1 LFPQQRWL
9 MMLSLSVYYGV
20 CVYLL
25 TGSKRPYFWF
35 VCAFVCMVVM
45 VDAAPANSLRMF
57 QIVVARVEET
67 GMGIMVYSLIS
78 VFLWPR
84 SSRGDLYE
92 TSRKLSATQHQLYQ
106 TYRGLMTGQG
116 TAEAS
121 QPLRMQELQL
131 LTGLGKVLGAA
142 ELDSYE
148 VFEVRHQWRRFHEI
162 SAALMVSLEHWRES
176 FPEIQSLDLERL
188 LPNLADV
195 GSELDDRFVQ
205 IQRMLTDE
213 APIRTPKPVS
223 LVVEHKETLAH
234 TPFQRA
240 ALAVSKTQIDRLDT
254 LSKSLFNCVQD
265 IKGYARDVSKSPAEK
280 AHRRPY
286 AVDPD
291 RITGAL
297 LVMASQ
303 WIGFLT
309 WIYVDPPGHA
319 LFVFLMAM
327 WTMLAVMGRMN
338 PSMLWPGFVFG
349 IVLGGI
355 VYVFVMPHLSGYL
368 ELGLMLF
375 IVTFVSFYLLPG
387 AIKIGAMAIFHV
399 VIGINNQ
406 QTYSF
411 AGYANTA
418 AAILLS
424 LACVVALFYSVRSPR
439 PEKVFL
445 RRLRRF
451 FRQAEFLMSRLALDR
466 DEQKGFATRWRMAL
480 YTNDLLELPDK
491 LAALG
496 QSIDYRL
503 LSGQTAEQV
512 QAVATSL
519 LAVAYRIKD
528 LVDARNFPQNDL
540 LVEAVIDDVRA
551 WRMLAQKQFQLWADD
566 PAQSVE
572 PGSDIQD
579 RLMARI
585 TRLEA
590 QIGKSLRGIEE
601 GQLSEKDYENFYRL
615 MGAFRG
621 LSESGTAFERSAQ
634 SIDWAMWKEA
644 RF

>member
-1 LFPQQRWL
+1 
-9 MMLSLSVYYGV
+9 
-20 CVYLL
+20 
-25 TGSKRPYFWF
+25 
-35 VCAFVCMVVM
+35 
-45 VDAAPANSLRMF
+45 
-57 QIVVARVEET
+57 
-67 GMGIMVYSLIS
+67 
-78 VFLWPR
+78 
-84 SSRGDLYE
+84 
-92 TSRKLSATQHQLYQ
+92 
-106 TYRGLMTGQG
+106 
-116 TAEAS
+116 
-121 QPLRMQELQL
+121 
-131 LTGLGKVLGAA
+131 
-142 ELDSYE
+142 
-148 VFEVRHQWRRFHEI
+148 
-162 SAALMVSLEHWRES
+162 LMVSLEHWRES
-176 FPEIQSLDLERL
+176 FPEIQSLDLKRL

-205 IQRMLTDE
+205 IRRMLTDE

-223 LVVEHKETLAH
+223 LVVEHKEKLAH
-234 TPFQRA
+234 THFQRA
-240 ALAVSKTQIDRLDT
+240 ALTVSKTQIDRLDT

-424 LACVVALFYSVRSPR
+424 LACVVALFYIVRSPR

-451 FRQAEFLMSRLALDR
+451 FRQSEFLMSRLALDR
-466 DEQKGFATRWRMAL
+466 DEHKSCATRWRMAL

-496 QSIDYRL
+496 KRIDYRL

-519 LAVAYRIKD
+519 QAVAYRIKD
-528 LVDARNFPQNDL
+528 LVDARNSPLNDL
-540 LVEAVIDDVRA
+540 LVAAVIDDVRA
-551 WRMLAQKQFQLWADD
+551 WRILAQEQFRLWADD
-566 PAQSVE
+566 PAQAVE
-572 PGSDIQD
+572 PGVDIHD

-585 TRLEA
+585 PRLEA

-634 SIDWAMWKEA
+634 SIDWALWKEA